1 MNIKLKLEG
10 YLKGGYPVNEEDI
23 DMISELD
30 FYGELIDLISN
41 SEEEKAIDLPI
52 LITLASAMVNLG
64 PPEARKFTFISI
76 ESGTFLNSK
85 ICMIRKAI
93 LASNIVVTN
102 PPCKIVPSEWQ
113 KNSSGLKD
121 IFKL

>member
-41 SEEEKAIDLPI
+41 SEEE
-52 LITLASAMVNLG
+52 G
-64 PPEARKFTFISI
+64 AR
-76 ESGTFLNSK
+76 N
-85 ICMIRKAI
+85 C
-93 LASNIVVTN
+93 
-102 PPCKIVPSEWQ
+102 Q
-113 KNSSGLKD
+113 KN
-121 IFKL
+121 